1 MGNLKLQSNF
11 GIHQMSDSKTG
22 QILGKDIAG
31 VNCIL
36 PHKHK
41 TAWDLFLKRL
51 R

>member
-1 MGNLKLQSNF
+1 
-11 GIHQMSDSKTG
+11 MSDSKSG

-41 TAWDLFLKRL
+41 TAWDLFLKGCAYFRNIHFWDMFV
-51 R
+51 